1 MNIIKIEIVCPV
13 CGKKQFVT
21 VKSEELI
28 TRLTGR
34 RVCKSCG
41 ASFHVVNIPPKKEGV
56 CDYCGGELIQRAF
69 PYLTS
74 NERETLITGI
84 CDNCFLS

>member
-1 MNIIKIEIVCPV
+1 MNTIKIEIVCPI

-21 VKSEELI
+21 VKSE
-28 TRLTGR
+28 
-34 RVCKSCG
+34 
-41 ASFHVVNIPPKKEGV
+41 
-56 CDYCGGELIQRAF
+56 DYDKWENGELIQRAF

>member
-1 MNIIKIEIVCPV
+1 MCPF
-13 CGKKQFVT
+13 CGKKQIVT
-21 VKSEELI
+21 VKSE
-28 TRLTGR
+28 
-34 RVCKSCG
+34 
-41 ASFHVVNIPPKKEGV
+41 
-56 CDYCGGELIQRAF
+56 DYDKWENGELIQRAF

>member
-1 MNIIKIEIVCPV
+1 MNIIKIETMCPF
-13 CGKKQFVT
+13 CGKKQIVT
-21 VKSEELI
+21 VKSE
-28 TRLTGR
+28 
-34 RVCKSCG
+34 
-41 ASFHVVNIPPKKEGV
+41 
-56 CDYCGGELIQRAF
+56 DYDKWENGELVQIAF